1 MTRTPSPFT
10 QKEAFTVKR
19 SSSEKK
25 LARRSAAKR
34 GNGEDKEATT
44 SLKSR
49 TRRREEAADREKTDS
64 LELVPPI
71 YVQHA
76 DPNDLASVPRK
87 SPFATT
93 RRLPQR
99 QTSCPQFGL
108 GTGGG
113 LPGALEDAEVW

>member
-19 SSSEKK
+19 SSEKK

-34 GNGEDKEATT
+34 GNGEEKG
-44 SLKSR
+44 
-49 TRRREEAADREKTDS
+49 AADREKTDS